1 MGFLRS
7 EPPTAAPSTTIQS
20 APTVAPS
27 ELDTESS
34 FTDRL
39 KKYASSDAYEAQVKA
54 LMEPPKGV
62 QGDMVRPV
70 NPPSDNPSGYRQSP
84 EPKSKRLLTSDDYTQ
99 LVLEAMRLKSQARV
113 TKMSSPRI
121 SGLLG

>member
-7 EPPTAAPSTTIQS
+7 EQPPAAPSNTSQPE
-20 APTVAPS
+20 PTVAPP
-27 ELDTESS
+27 EPDTEPSY
-34 FTDRL
+34 TDRL
-39 KKYASSDAYEAQVKA
+39 KKYVSSDAYEAQVKA
-54 LMEPPKGV
+54 LMETPKGV
-62 QGDMVRPV
+62 QGEMVRSPSF
-70 NPPSDNPSGYRQSP
+70 PSDNPPGYRQSP